1 MSGFGLRA
9 IFLQS
14 ESSNGELWGEQ
25 AEPACRFRHRLWHSA
40 CILLVV
46 ETTDEVTGMFITV
59 VAVLCRLGAAAS
71 GSCVEEIV
79 TDSNMT
85 PDMSMMACAVG
96 AQAPLAKWM
105 GEHPIYH
112 TNWRLDRYKCVPG
125 HYEIK
130 GHA

>member
-9 IFLQS
+9 TFLQS
-14 ESSNGELWGEQ
+14 ESSNGERWGEQ
-25 AEPACRFRHRLWHSA
+25 TQPACRFRHRQWHSA

-46 ETTDEVTGMFITV
+46 ETTDEVIGMFITV

>member
-1 MSGFGLRA
+1 ME
-9 IFLQS
+9 
-14 ESSNGELWGEQ
+14 ESWGES
-25 AEPACRFRHRLWHSA
+25 AWPACRFRHTLWHSA

-112 TNWRLDRYKCVPG
+112 NNWRLDRYKCVPG

>member
-1 MSGFGLRA
+1 
-9 IFLQS
+9 
-14 ESSNGELWGEQ
+14 
-25 AEPACRFRHRLWHSA
+25 
-40 CILLVV
+40 
-46 ETTDEVTGMFITV
+46 MFITV

-71 GSCVEEIV
+71 GNCVEEIV

-85 PDMSMMACAVG
+85 PEISLMQCAVG
-96 AQAPLAKWM
+96 AQAELAKWM

-112 TNWRLDRYKCVPG
+112 VNWRWRIDRYKCVPG

>member
-1 MSGFGLRA
+1 MGL
-9 IFLQS
+9 
-14 ESSNGELWGEQ
+14 EGGEAASRRVLRSTHIV
-25 AEPACRFRHRLWHSA
+25 AFRLHSRWH
-40 CILLVV
+40 
-46 ETTDEVTGMFITV
+46 ETTREVKCMFVTV
-59 VAVLCRLGAAAS
+59 VAVLCRLSGAAA

-85 PDMSMMACAVG
+85 PEISMMQCAVG

-112 TNWRLDRYKCVPG
+112 TNWRIERYKCVPG

>member
-1 MSGFGLRA
+1 MEPDAGSSRLGQRVVCVTGSGTPLA
-9 IFLQS
+9 
-14 ESSNGELWGEQ
+14 SSSW
-25 AEPACRFRHRLWHSA
+25 S
-40 CILLVV
+40 
-46 ETTDEVTGMFITV
+46 ETTDEVTGMFVTV
-59 VAVLCRLGAAAS
+59 VAVLCRLGASAT
-71 GSCVEEIV
+71 GGCVEEIV

-85 PDMSMMACAVG
+85 PEMSMMQCAVG

-112 TNWRLDRYKCVPG
+112 ANWRLERYKCVPG

>member
-1 MSGFGLRA
+1 MGLSNRA
-9 IFLQS
+9 LGASRTDRIVAFAGDMAL
-14 ESSNGELWGEQ
+14 
-25 AEPACRFRHRLWHSA
+25 RLHPSRKF
-40 CILLVV
+40 
-46 ETTDEVTGMFITV
+46 ETTEEVNRMFVTV
-59 VAVLCRLGAAAS
+59 VAVLCRLSGAAT

-85 PDMSMMACAVG
+85 PEISMTQCAIG
-96 AQAPLAKWM
+96 AQAGLAKWM

-112 TNWRLDRYKCVPG
+112 ANWRIERYKCVPG

>member
-1 MSGFGLRA
+1 
-9 IFLQS
+9 
-14 ESSNGELWGEQ
+14 
-25 AEPACRFRHRLWHSA
+25 
-40 CILLVV
+40 
-46 ETTDEVTGMFITV
+46 MFVTV
-59 VAVLCRLGAAAS
+59 VAVLCRLSAASS
-71 GSCVEEIV
+71 GSCIEEIV

-85 PDMSMMACAVG
+85 PEISMMQCAVG

-112 TNWRLDRYKCVPG
+112 ANWRLERFKCVPG